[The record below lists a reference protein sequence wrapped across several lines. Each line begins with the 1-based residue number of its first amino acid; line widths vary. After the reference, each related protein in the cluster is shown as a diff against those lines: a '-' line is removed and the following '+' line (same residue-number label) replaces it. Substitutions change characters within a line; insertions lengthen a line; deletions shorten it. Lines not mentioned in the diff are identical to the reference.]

1 MISVIVP
8 VYKVE
13 KELRRCVDSIL
24 AQNYTDFELL
34 LIDDGSPDNCGA
46 ICDEY
51 AARDTRVRVF
61 HKENGGVS
69 SARNLGIEKACGEY
83 VTFCDSD
90 DYVGEDWLM
99 TYKYAIDNRI
109 DFAVQGMYHIGKS
122 DIQSRALL
130 PQIGNT
136 LEEKQKLILDLI
148 SQGTFGY
155 VGVKLFSKV
164 IIDKYHI
171 YFDEKSAVWEDGQFI
186 AKYLEYSASFVC
198 CNYIGY
204 YYFLPPINKKYN
216 GVSSNSVYY
225 MLKSFEI
232 IFEKNIPLK
241 ILSPWFD
248 KLKNYMILNIVNGQF
263 LELESF
269 DFYKRMIKIMEEENK
284 MVHLLILHSKSNCL
298 AKVLLKI
305 AHRLLSLKGMIAK

>member
-90 DYVGEDWLM
+90 DYVGRDWLM
-99 TYKYAIDNRI
+99 TYKHAIDNRV
-109 DFAVQGMYHIGKS
+109 DFATQGMYHIGKS
-122 DIQSRALL
+122 NTQSKTLI
-130 PQIGNT
+130 PHTGNT
-136 LEEKQKLILDLI
+136 KEDMQNLILELLGQDV
-148 SQGTFGY
+148 FGY
-155 VGVKLFSKV
+155 VGVKLFSKT
-164 IIDKYHI
+164 IIDNYHI

-186 AKYLEYSASFVC
+186 AQYLEHATSFVC
-198 CNYIGY
+198 FDNIGY
-204 YYFLPPINKKYN
+204 YYFLPPVNKKYN
-216 GVSSNSVYY
+216 GDSSYSVYY
-225 MLKSFEI
+225 MLKSFDI
-232 IFEKNIPLK
+232 IFDKNIPLE
-241 ILSPWFD
+241 ILYPWFD
-248 KLKNYMILNIVNGQF
+248 KLKNFMVLNIVYDKP
-263 LELESF
+263 LSSECF
-269 DFYKRMIKIMEEENK
+269 DLYRR
-284 MVHLLILHSKSNCL
+284 MVHLMGKDNKVIHSLILYSQSSNACK
-298 AKVLLKI
+298 ALLKI
-305 AHRLLSLKGMIAK
+305 AHKLLS